1 MKISQFLEL
10 FHDLE
15 HLDYQVYFNVA
26 SGSIHIVTDYVVD
39 ENMGAINFHL
49 TPILKSDIII

>member
-1 MKISQFLEL
+1 MKYSQFLEL

-15 HLDYQVYFNVA
+15 YLDYQVYFNVA
-26 SGSIHIVTDYVVD
+26 SGNIHIVTDYVVD
-39 ENMGAINFHL
+39 ENKNVINFHL